1 MFAKIK
7 MSDIVYSGSICN
19 TLYHVTMCFDIL
31 TFKIDISQNIMLL
44 DTLMQK
50 AGGKYCCE
58 CLMNLYTYPIPKK
71 NCFHW
76 SIENKVLWNNNGLT
90 IFKQ

>member
-19 TLYHVTMCFDIL
+19 TLYHVTMCFDFL
-31 TFKIDISQNIMLL
+31 TFKIDISQKIMLL

-58 CLMNLYTYPIPKK
+58 CLMNLYTFPIPKK

-76 SIENKVLWNNNGLT
+76 SIDSKVLWNNNGLT